1 MADVEIEYVDEVHVK
16 IKTNFSVEH
25 ELLDHFSF
33 YAHNYKY
40 HPLFKNKV
48 WDGKIRLYNRKNKLI
63 YKGLLNQLIK
73 FCDDRDY
80 NYNINFDDTESNVSI
95 LEIEKFVDSLKLPE
109 HFERR
114 DYQIESITKAIRK
127 KRSLLLSP
135 TASGKSFIIYS
146 ILRYFNVKTL
156 IIVPTTTLVDQLC
169 DDFRDY
175 SVQDDGWDIDSIS
188 AKIYGGS
195 DKNLDKNITIS
206 TWQSLQ
212 NLDASWF
219 KKNNFGCVFVDE
231 AHTATATVLP
241 KILEKIKQAKYRF
254 GLTGTIEDSII
265 HEFSLSGLFG
275 EIIKVTD
282 TKTLMEQKYVSE
294 LKIKV
299 CQLMY
304 SDTNKKLWSKA
315 VYKEE
320 IDFLISHKRR
330 NAFIENLALSLKGNT
345 LVLFNFVEK
354 HGKILYANLKKKF
367 PDRQIFYVS
376 GEVDTAERN
385 QIRKLVDEKKTG
397 CIIVASYKT
406 FQQGINIVNLHNIIF
421 AHPTKAKIRIIQS
434 IGRGLRK
441 NDEKTECTLFDIAD
455 DLSWKK
461 KVNFS
466 LKHLVER
473 LRLYKNEKF
482 TYKIHKIELEKNG

>member
-1 MADVEIEYVDEVHVK
+1 MSDIIIHQVDEVYVRIETSK
-16 IKTNFSVEH
+16 SIEY

-33 YAHNYKY
+33 FANGYKF
-40 HPLFKNKV
+40 HILWKQKV
-48 WDGKIRLYNRKNKLI
+48 WDGKIRLYNRKTKLI
-63 YKGLLNQLIK
+63 YKGLLNQIIK
-73 FCDDRDY
+73 FCEDREY
-80 NYNINFDDTESNVSI
+80 NYSINFDNTEQNISLV
-95 LEIEKFVDSLKLPE
+95 EIEKFVDSLKLPE
-109 HFERR
+109 GFERR

-127 KRSLLLSP
+127 KRTLLLSP

-146 ILRYFNVKTL
+146 ILRFFDVQTL
-156 IIVPTTTLVDQLC
+156 IIVPTTTLVDQLF
-169 DDFRDY
+169 DDFSQY
-175 SVQDDGWDIDSIS
+175 SINDADWSIEKLGT
-188 AKIYGGS
+188 KIYGGS
-195 DKNLDKNITIS
+195 DKDQDRKIVIS

-212 NLDASWF
+212 NLKSPWF
-219 KKNNFGCVFVDE
+219 KKKNFECVFVDE
-231 AHTATATVLP
+231 AHTATANVLP
-241 KILEKIKQAKYRF
+241 KILEKITTAKYRF

-265 HEFSLSGLFG
+265 HEFSLTGLFG
-275 EIIKVTD
+275 DIIKVTD
-282 TKTLMEQKYVSE
+282 TKTLMEQKFVSE
-294 LKIKV
+294 LNIKV
-299 CQLMY
+299 CQLVY
-304 SDTNKKLWSKA
+304 SDTNKKLLSKA
-315 VYKEE
+315 VYKDE
-320 IDFLISHKRR
+320 IDFLISHEKR
-330 NAFIENLALSLKGNT
+330 NVFIENLAISLKGNT
-345 LVLFNFVEK
+345 LILFNFVEK
-354 HGKILYANLKKKF
+354 HGKVLFANLKKRY

-441 NDEKTECTLFDIAD
+441 SGEKTKCTLFDIAD

-461 KVNFS
+461 KINYS

-482 TYKIHKIELEKNG
+482 KYKIHKIELEKNG